1 MKLGHFEIENYT
13 VNINGVDESRKSIT
27 YYDLDNVEITKER
40 YYDDVDSIL
49 PNYTTSTNSPLRV
62 TLWQFKAQLQL
73 TPAVNVGFSNLK
85 EEIDSTLSQISGS
98 QGIIVESAWNNA
110 NNISRLSPTV
120 EFIGTQLGLTD
131 PQIDDIFISGSLISL

>member
-27 YYDLDNVEITKER
+27 YYDLENIEVTKER

-85 EEIDSTLSQISGS
+85 EEIDSILSQISGS
-98 QGIIVESAWNNA
+98 QGVIVESAWNNA